1 MSKAIGIAVDGN
13 VEWHAPG
20 VVSDY
25 DTLCGYDANDPACS
39 DAGII
44 CGYDANDPG
53 IGTSGTVKSGRGQ
66 KITCEQCKAIWQA
79 TQALRLR
86 STDFA

>member
-25 DTLCGYDANDPACS
+25 DTL
-39 DAGII
+39 

>member
-1 MSKAIGIAVDGN
+1 MSTAVGLTVDGI

-25 DTLCGYDANDPACS
+25 DTLCGYDANDP
-39 DAGII
+39 
-44 CGYDANDPG
+44 G
-53 IGTSGTVKSGRGQ
+53 IGTGGTVQPGRGQ
-66 KITCEQCKAIWQA
+66 KITCEQCKAIWEA